1 MDDHAKSVLILW
13 GPLQSRSYNIIYVK
27 PVLRVFSMQTLHVN
41 KLLDEASCHISD
53 AIKADGAGNTK
64 SALEHYSVGVEKL
77 DAAINE
83 ITDEKTRLFY
93 TRDRTAVAKRITM
106 ILKQSAD
113 CASKPI

>member
-1 MDDHAKSVLILW
+1 
-13 GPLQSRSYNIIYVK
+13 
-27 PVLRVFSMQTLHVN
+27 MQALHVN

-64 SALEHYSVGVEKL
+64 SALEHYSVGVKKL
-77 DAAINE
+77 DVVLKN

-106 ILKQSAD
+106 IRKQSVD
-113 CASKPI
+113 CASQPT